1 MSYVNLF
8 FLEKETLE
16 IKMNSLEKKLWVT
29 VYMSFFF
36 KDAHFWGIQK
46 IKDHIIYQLYHKT
59 PTFITNLSSIY
70 FFYDVFI
77 IKLWSV

>member
-8 FLEKETLE
+8 FLEIKTLE
-16 IKMNSLEKKLWVT
+16 IKMNSLEKKIVSNSVNEL
-29 VYMSFFF
+29 FF
-36 KDAHFWGIQK
+36 KDAQFWGIQK

-77 IKLWSV
+77 IKL